1 MGMLNSVTSRARLA
15 SKWVVEELR
24 TFRGPG
30 ETSPYAKVIALVAL
44 LSLITVVA
52 LAANLITDYAR
63 TDHLRIATGRPG
75 SEYNAFGKALK
86 TVIEGHNRKIRVE
99 LVTDTHGSRDSMER
113 LKRKEVDVALAQN
126 DTPGLGSVRSIA
138 LLFPELLQ
146 LTFAMTPQSS
156 AWTS

>member
-1 MGMLNSVTSRARLA
+1 
-15 SKWVVEELR
+15 
-24 TFRGPG
+24 
-30 ETSPYAKVIALVAL
+30 
-44 LSLITVVA
+44 
-52 LAANLITDYAR
+52 
-63 TDHLRIATGRPG
+63 
-75 SEYNAFGKALK
+75 
-86 TVIEGHNRKIRVE
+86 
-99 LVTDTHGSRDSMER
+99 MER